1 MDELEKGYTMLNKK
15 NAYLLLVF
23 VTVVLIVYSIYAN
36 FVHDPRA
43 TAFLSQKIDLR
54 RTLQVAVWLK
64 VMHVHVA
71 FACLAMIAGAIN
83 FSSII
88 LKKYRKFHRLNGYL
102 YVISV
107 MIVDLTSGY
116 MAPFAT
122 GGKISSMAF
131 NLLNIIWMFFIIMA
145 IVKIRKKQIDRHR
158 KWMIRSYA
166 FVFTNFSIH
175 LLTTIFQ
182 KVFGLIY
189 TESYTISI
197 YFSIVLLLLVGEM
210 VTRIPSKAAG

>member
-1 MDELEKGYTMLNKK
+1 MLNRK

-36 FVHDPRA
+36 FVFDLRA
-43 TAFLSQKIDLR
+43 TAFLSQKIDLKR
-54 RTLQVAVWLK
+54 ALHVAVWLK

-83 FSSII
+83 FSSIL

-102 YVISV
+102 YVLSV

-116 MAPFAT
+116 MAPYAT
-122 GGKISSMAF
+122 GGKASSMAF
-131 NLLNIIWMFFIIMA
+131 NLLNIIWMFLIIMA
-145 IVKIRKKQIDRHR
+145 IVKIRKKQVNHHR

-175 LLTTIFQ
+175 LLTAIFH
-182 KVFGLIY
+182 KGFSLPY

-197 YFSIVLLLLVGEM
+197 YSSIVILLLVGEV